1 MPNIKTSI
9 YDGAIYV
16 AGSGTLDLSTA
27 AAKFEIV
34 AIQILG
40 NSGGTNGATLTN
52 LTPVNDY
59 WPGSTLGTTTNED
72 IFGAVNGSE
81 GAAWSGSIDV
91 AAGVTIEGRWKK
103 VTTSSGDPILCY
115 VKAITARTV

>member
-16 AGSGTLDLSTA
+16 AGAGTLDLSSAT
-27 AAKFEIV
+27 AKFEIV

-40 NSGGTNGATLTN
+40 NAAGGGATLSN

-59 WPGSTLGTTTNED
+59 WPGSTYDGSSNETL
-72 IFGAVNGSE
+72 FGADNSEEGSAW
-81 GAAWSGSIDV
+81 GAIDV
-91 AAGVTIEGRWKK
+91 SPGVTIEGRWKK

-115 VKAITARTV
+115 LKAKTARTV

>member
-16 AGSGTLDLSTA
+16 AGNGTLDLSTA
-27 AAKFEIV
+27 DAKFEIV

-40 NSGGTNGATLTN
+40 NTGGTSGATLTN

-59 WPGSTLGTTTNED
+59 WPGSTLGSTTNETT
-72 IFGAVNGSE
+72 FGAVNGSE
-81 GAAWSGSIDV
+81 GAAWAALDV
-91 AAGVTIEGRWKK
+91 SPGVTVEGRWKK
-103 VTTSSGDPILCY
+103 VTTSAGDPILCY
-115 VKAITARTV
+115 VKAKTARTI

>member
-16 AGSGTLDLSTA
+16 AGGGTLDLSTA

-40 NSGGTNGATLTN
+40 NVGGTGATLTN

-59 WPGSTLGTTTNED
+59 WPGSSLGSSTNEE

-81 GAAWSGSIDV
+81 GAGWSGSIDV
-91 AAGVTIEGRWKK
+91 APGVTVEGRWKK
-103 VTTSSGDPILCY
+103 VTTSAGDPILCY
-115 VKAITARTV
+115 VKAKTARTI